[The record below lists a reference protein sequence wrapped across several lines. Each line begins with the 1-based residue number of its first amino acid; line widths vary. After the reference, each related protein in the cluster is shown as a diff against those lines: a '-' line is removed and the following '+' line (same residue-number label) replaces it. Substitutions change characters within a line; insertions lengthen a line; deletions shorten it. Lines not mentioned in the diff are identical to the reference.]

1 MHSLQRTRRSAG
13 DERRQLPEWRTGRY
27 LRRLVAVAVV
37 PIFGVATTLV
47 PVSASAAAER
57 QSAASAVATTSMALA
72 GTLARAAIA
81 AAPQAPAKPSTNF
94 WVYSTIKRESQI
106 SQDDD
111 YNFSAKMTNEM
122 EKVTQEAIA
131 KRLSKLSAWL
141 SLLSAAIYAFVH
153 SHPEAAAIVA
163 FIAGILGV
171 ISAKK
176 VAKLAKWLHG
186 VIYKGKHRRSGVQK
200 NGFWVKDFTA
210 ETDPPDHYEGWTS
223 RTCATDSIKCGSPG
237 DHNKEYWP

>member
-1 MHSLQRTRRSAG
+1 MHSLRTWRS
-13 DERRQLPEWRTGRY
+13 
-27 LRRLVAVAVV
+27 LRRLIAIAVV

-47 PVSASAAAER
+47 PVSASAAER
-57 QSAASAVATTSMALA
+57 SAASRPVATTSTVLS
-72 GTLARAAIA
+72 
-81 AAPQAPAKPSTNF
+81 PQAPAKPSTNF

-153 SHPEAAAIVA
+153 SHPQAAAIVA

-186 VIYKGKHRRSGVQK
+186 VIYKGKHRRTGVQK
-200 NGFWVKDFTA
+200 DGFWVKDFTA
-210 ETDPPDHYEGWTS
+210 ETDPPDHYEGWHVQDV
-223 RTCATDSIKCGSPG
+223 RDGLDQVRVPR
-237 DHNKEYWP
+237 